1 MTENEN
7 PSLSFP
13 RFQLK
18 WDARAGP
25 ILLVSFK
32 NKKIGF
38 AFICHRKPE
47 RCLNFRG
54 RQSFFCA
61 RCTGICIGSF
71 AVFLLSIFRFAL
83 PHSVSILLT
92 LPMILDGITQLLG
105 LRESNNFMRFV
116 TGLLFSIG
124 FFSLVVK

>member
-1 MTENEN
+1 MAENKT
-7 PSLSFP
+7 SISSFP

-25 ILLVSFK
+25 MLLVSFK

-38 AFICHRKPE
+38 ALICHRKPE

-54 RQSFFCA
+54 HQSFFCA
-61 RCTGICIGSF
+61 RCTGICIGFS
-71 AVFLLSIFRFAL
+71 AAFLLSIFRFAL
-83 PHSVSILLT
+83 PHVVSILLT
-92 LPMILDGITQLLG
+92 LPMLIDGLTQLLW
-105 LRESNNFMRFV
+105 LRESNNFTRLV